1 MDRAGL
7 RSPRPS
13 FTPNPSSAPGT
24 EQLPPGTGPDQTD
37 SAGLGDLEVLQAGVR
52 GPREAGYVQLGG
64 YEAGTMTRSSSAGRC
79 SAGRRLEETGR
90 EGPPPP
96 APGPVPPPPP
106 QPQPRCQPWSPPRL
120 PLATSGTD
128 GDRPPAARHGEA
140 AGAGGSRGE
149 PAARAPA
156 ARPPFSRRAPWKPN
170 LTSKMK
176 RGDEACV
183 LDLRCSEDR
192 DIPQGVHSGD
202 GSENEEEDEEEG
214 NGSPQ
219 QLSATTPSGDGEEE
233 EEEEPELQQP
243 RLLRVEGTGRGRG
256 RKLAPPTPLPPARGY
271 EKLKELMVL
280 PPMAAS
286 VAAPPSP
293 GSGEPQIPPRKRRRR
308 SRDRPTICGECGK
321 GFSRSTDLVR
331 HQVTHTGERPH
342 RCGECGKGFSQHSN
356 LVTHQRIH
364 TGEKPY
370 GCAYCTKRFGES
382 SALIQHQRTHTGE
395 RPYACADCG
404 KRFSVSSNLLRHRR
418 THSGE
423 RPYTCADCGEGFRH
437 KAQARRHQRQLHGGG
452 GGGGLGLTGPSLG
465 PGESGAEL
473 VDEEGMGDIGE
484 GGEGRSKALGED
496 SKDFGDYPCSGRG
509 GLQEVNGGP
518 GSSSSVFYLPG
529 AWGNGGVGLPSS
541 GFEEFISGSRR

>member
-1 MDRAGL
+1 MGRGTREGRGFKGREAGWGAHERGLTSTRFRGARGWGWGGTGRGL
-7 RSPRPS
+7 RLEWGGTQEGSERCEAARGAKLEGASGPGGGGAPS
-13 FTPNPSSAPGT
+13 RVSVLGALALHRS
-24 EQLPPGTGPDQTD
+24 QLGP
-37 SAGLGDLEVLQAGVR
+37 AR
-52 GPREAGYVQLGG
+52 GPRGLD
-64 YEAGTMTRSSSAGRC
+64 R
-79 SAGRRLEETGR
+79 
-90 EGPPPP
+90 GPLQQRW
-96 APGPVPPPPP
+96 AL
-106 QPQPRCQPWSPPRL
+106 L
-120 PLATSGTD
+120 P
-128 GDRPPAARHGEA
+128 RPPAGGARKGRVKPTELPPRCSLERRRLWRQRRL
-140 AGAGGSRGE
+140 GREEQEKGG
-149 PAARAPA
+149 
-156 ARPPFSRRAPWKPN
+156 RAPWKPN
-170 LTSKMK
+170 LTSKME

-202 GSENEEEDEEEG
+202 GSENEEEEEEEG

-219 QLSATTPSGDGEEE
+219 QLLATTPSGDGEEE

-243 RLLRVEGTGRGRG
+243 RLLRDGDAGRGRG

-293 GSGEPQIPPRKRRRR
+293 GSGEPQMPPRKRRRR

-370 GCAYCTKRFGES
+370 GCAYCEKRFGES

-452 GGGGLGLTGPSLG
+452 GGSGLGLMGPSLR
-465 PGESGAEL
+465 PGEPGAEL
-473 VDEEGMGDIGE
+473 VDEEELGDIGE
-484 GGEGRSKALGED
+484 AGEGSPDDQRS
-496 SKDFGDYPCSGRG
+496 
-509 GLQEVNGGP
+509 
-518 GSSSSVFYLPG
+518 
-529 AWGNGGVGLPSS
+529 
-541 GFEEFISGSRR
+541 